1 MKTEEINMALI
12 LKVLALKE
20 LLNVAV
26 VLLVIL
32 LPSAYGLSR
41 DEFPSYF
48 VFGASTSAYQVCSF
62 LSF

>member
-1 MKTEEINMALI
+1 MALI
-12 LKVLALKE
+12 LKVFAL
-20 LLNVAV
+20 LTSAV

-41 DEFPSYF
+41 NEFPSDF

-62 LSF
+62 LSFSIPNNEQSI